1 MNGVNVIIVHA
12 AQPIALNEKPI
23 PVEIVI
29 AEPLPDF
36 FQGDDVSLALKVQDA
51 FCDAEAQNLEEAL
64 VNSLPGATYDRLL
77 AKMLLRKASHLRVIN
92 K

>member
-1 MNGVNVIIVHA
+1 MTSVTVINIHA
-12 AQPIALNEKPI
+12 AQPIGDNHVT

-29 AEPLPDF
+29 IETLPDL
-36 FQGDDVSLALKVQDA
+36 FQGDDVSLALKAQDA

-77 AKMLLRKASHLRVIN
+77 AKMMLRKASHLRVIN